1 MNVAHIAMMYGRH
14 VTVVPSNCDRVPTR
28 FGDMAAVAGI
38 ASPINAAAL
47 LEGLGFGGIH
57 VHLALLQVSDGD
69 LADRS
74 RSAFRESGA
83 RVGNEHGSCRDNAV
97 DD

>member
-57 VHLALLQVSDGD
+57 VHPLLRGRILLRPS
-69 LADRS
+69 S
-74 RSAFRESGA
+74 
-83 RVGNEHGSCRDNAV
+83 NY
-97 DD
+97 